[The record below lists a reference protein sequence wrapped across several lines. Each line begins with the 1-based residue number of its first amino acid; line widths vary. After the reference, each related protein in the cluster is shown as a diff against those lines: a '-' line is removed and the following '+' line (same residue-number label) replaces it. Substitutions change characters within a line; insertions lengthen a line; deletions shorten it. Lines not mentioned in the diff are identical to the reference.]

1 MSKGIITACIAK
13 REILLLLLL
22 IIILAC
28 CFTKCHENK
37 NKNKKNFAITKNWEL
52 ANDLSEAKIFAF
64 DNQFFFFFFIISF
77 SSFSSSHLFTS
88 KSNLTGISEMQKSFS
103 EFQNFETDNF
113 FSLGLN
119 DFKF

>member
-64 DNQFFFFFFIISF
+64 DNQFFFFHNQFFFVFFIPPF
-77 SSFSSSHLFTS
+77 HLEIQSDWHF
-88 KSNLTGISEMQKSFS
+88 
-103 EFQNFETDNF
+103 
-113 FSLGLN
+113 
-119 DFKF
+119 